1 VLRGMNQLL
10 GLIRSVCN
18 VPCLRLFRKIFA
30 TQQWAIAL
38 NVVTT
43 AMAKTM
49 RAILLNYI
57 KDVIYG

>member
-30 TQQWAIAL
+30 IQQWVIAL

-49 RAILLNYI
+49 RAILLSCI
-57 KDVIYG
+57 RGIIYG